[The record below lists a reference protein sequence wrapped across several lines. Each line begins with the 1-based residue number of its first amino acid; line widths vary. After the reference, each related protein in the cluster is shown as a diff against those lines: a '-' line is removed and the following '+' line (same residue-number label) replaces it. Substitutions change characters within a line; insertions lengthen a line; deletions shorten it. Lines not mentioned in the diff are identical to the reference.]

1 MATCPPNS
9 WRSVRVA
16 EIHLCLMG
24 QLLSNFVNFYLMI
37 VSTFVSN
44 GVHSWSQLVLPNSWR
59 SVRGAKIH
67 FCPMVS
73 VFVKIVQRARRTKS
87 RGTNGLQLEVRARR
101 APRLLVVHILATCP
115 PQQVAVRV
123 AETKNTKIYLWE
135 WLFVLTFLCQYN

>member
-9 WRSVRVA
+9 WRSVRGA
-16 EIHLCLMG
+16 QIHLCLIMG
-24 QLLSNFVNFYLMI
+24 QLLSIFYNFYLMI

-87 RGTNGLQLEVRARR
+87 RGTNGLQLEVRA
-101 APRLLVVHILATCP
+101 PRLLVVHILATCP

-123 AETKNTKIYLWE
+123 AETKNTKIN
-135 WLFVLTFLCQYN
+135 LCRRKGNP